1 MTKDNSEKARSG
13 HYEIEIKAHV
23 QDEEKLRGKI
33 GSLFGEGRSVNKS
46 DLYFHR
52 KGEKHQAFRIRRSN
66 GVLEFTAKNTRAD
79 SLSEENDEFEF
90 FAPVTEEEKAG
101 AFFECLGYEPYFR
114 KSKTGF
120 DWDLVQ
126 GDIHVELLEVS
137 GFRYGEDTGVR
148 NLGYFLEM
156 EILIP
161 FKEASGDTL
170 REKQNK
176 LHKVLHEL
184 GLREEDI
191 EMKSYRS
198 MILGE

>member
-1 MTKDNSEKARSG
+1 MKDNPEKARSG

-23 QDEEKLRGKI
+23 LDAESLKEKI
-33 GSLFGEGRSVNKS
+33 ESLFGEGKSVNKS

-52 KGEKHQAFRIRRSN
+52 KGEKHQAFRIRRYN
-66 GVLEFTAKNTRAD
+66 GSIEFTAKNTRAD
-79 SLSEENDEFEF
+79 GLSEENDEFEF
-90 FAPVTEEEKAG
+90 NAPVTEVKKAE

-137 GFRYGEDTGVR
+137 GFRYGCDSDER

-161 FKEASGDTL
+161 FKEASEDTL

-184 GLREEDI
+184 GLREEDV

>member
-1 MTKDNSEKARSG
+1 M
-13 HYEIEIKAHV
+13 
-23 QDEEKLRGKI
+23 
-33 GSLFGEGRSVNKS
+33 
-46 DLYFHR
+46 
-52 KGEKHQAFRIRRSN
+52 
-66 GVLEFTAKNTRAD
+66 
-79 SLSEENDEFEF
+79 
-90 FAPVTEEEKAG
+90 
-101 AFFECLGYEPYFR
+101 
-114 KSKTGF
+114 
-120 DWDLVQ
+120 
-126 GDIHVELLEVS
+126 ELLEVS
-137 GFRYGEDTGVR
+137 GFRYGEDADER

-161 FKEASGDTL
+161 FKEASEDTL

>member
-1 MTKDNSEKARSG
+1 MKDNPEKARSG
-13 HYEIEIKAHV
+13 HYEIEIKAHAL
-23 QDEEKLRGKI
+23 DAESLKEKI
-33 GSLFGEGRSVNKS
+33 ESLFGEGKSVNKS

-52 KGEKHQAFRIRRSN
+52 KGEKHQAFRIRRYN
-66 GVLEFTAKNTRAD
+66 GSIEFTAKNTRAD
-79 SLSEENDEFEF
+79 GLSEENDEFEF
-90 FAPVTEEEKAG
+90 NAPVTEVKKAE

-137 GFRYGEDTGVR
+137 GFRYGCDSDER

-161 FKEASGDTL
+161 FKEASKDTL

-184 GLREEDI
+184 GLREEDV

>member
-1 MTKDNSEKARSG
+1 MNDRKSG
-13 HYEIEIKAHV
+13 HYEIELKAHV
-23 QDEEKLRGKI
+23 KEPEKLKARI
-33 GSLFGEGRSVNKS
+33 ESLSGEGKSVNKS

-52 KGEKHQAFRIRRSN
+52 PGEKHQAFRIRRNN
-66 GVLEFTAKNTRAD
+66 GVLEFTAKNTRSDA
-79 SLSEENDEFEF
+79 LSEENDEFEF
-90 FAPVTEEEKAG
+90 FADVRESEKAE
-101 AFFECLGYEPYFR
+101 AFFTCLGYEPYFR

-126 GDIHVELLEVS
+126 GDIHVEMLEVS
-137 GFRYGEDTGVR
+137 GFRYGCDSEEK

-161 FKEASGDTL
+161 FKEASPDTL

-176 LHKVLHEL
+176 LHKVLHEFGL
-184 GLREEDI
+184 GEDDI
-191 EMKSYRS
+191 EMTSYRS